1 MNKQN
6 NNAVRQPL
14 PSLTGGVWGWV
25 CWVLALL
32 LGVGLMSLRPAEEV
46 ITKENG
52 MTVINTTT
60 LAEDVEG
67 YAGTTPLKI
76 YIKKDKIDH
85 IEALKNLETPK
96 YFALI
101 KRDLLNKWNGLA
113 VKKAASQEVDV
124 ITGAT
129 YSSEAVIENVR
140 RGLDFYNKKK

>member
-1 MNKQN
+1 MRQSSCTSTFSQILGTMKQVLLRIEDD
-6 NNAVRQPL
+6 AFERFMGVV
-14 PSLTGGVWGWV
+14 SL
-25 CWVLALL
+25 C
-32 LGVGLMSLRPAEEV
+32 PAEEV

-52 MTVINTTT
+52 MTVINTTS